1 MYEYNLSRT
10 EQNQVAYDEGLRSF
24 MLSVYNYM
32 TFALAVSGLVSLGIS
47 MSPDLLKLIWGTNFK
62 WIAIFSPLV
71 MSLAFAFLVQNMSA
85 YSARVFL
92 IVFAAVM
99 GLSMSSIFLIFKL
112 GSIAQVFFI
121 TAATF
126 GATSLYGYTT
136 KRDLTNIGSFLIMG
150 VIGLVIAG
158 LINVFLQ
165 SSMMSLVISCISVIV
180 FVGLTAYDT
189 QNLKNTYDEL
199 DESEREKAGA
209 IGAFNLYINFI
220 NIFMA
225 LMNILGEK
233 KE

>member
-1 MYEYNLSRT
+1 MQPSIT
-10 EQNQVAYDEGLRSF
+10 EVRSQLIYDEGLRNF
-24 MLSVYNYM
+24 MLGVYNYM

-62 WIAIFSPLV
+62 WIAIFSPLA
-71 MSLAFAFLVQNMSA
+71 MSLAFAFLVQNMTAQSA
-85 YSARVFL
+85 KIFL
-92 IVFAAVM
+92 VAFAAVM

-136 KRDLTNIGSFLIMG
+136 KRDLTGLGSFLMMG

-165 SSMMSLVISCISVIV
+165 SSMMSLIISCISVLV
-180 FVGLTAYDT
+180 FTGLTAYDT
-189 QNLKNTYDEL
+189 QNLKYTYDEL
-199 DESEREKAGA
+199 DEDQRDKAGA

-220 NIFMA
+220 NIFMS
-225 LMNILGEK
+225 LLNILGDK
-233 KE
+233 KD

>member
-1 MYEYNLSRT
+1 MQPSIT
-10 EQNQVAYDEGLRSF
+10 EVRSQLIYDEGLRNF

-47 MSPDLLKLIWGTNFK
+47 MSPDLLKMIWGTNFK
-62 WIAIFSPLV
+62 WIAIFSPLA
-71 MSLAFAFLVQNMSA
+71 MSLAFAFFVQNMTAQSA
-85 YSARVFL
+85 KIFL
-92 IVFAAVM
+92 VAFAAVM

-136 KRDLTNIGSFLIMG
+136 KRDLTGLGSFLMMG

-165 SSMMSLVISCISVIV
+165 SSMMSLIISCISVLV
-180 FVGLTAYDT
+180 FTGLTAYDT
-189 QNLKNTYDEL
+189 QNLKYTYDEL
-199 DESEREKAGA
+199 DESERDKAGA

-220 NIFMA
+220 NIFMS
-225 LMNILGEK
+225 LLNILGDR

>member
-1 MYEYNLSRT
+1 MYYTNT
-10 EQNQVAYDEGLRSF
+10 VAKEQYDLGLRQF
-24 MLSVYNYM
+24 MLGVYNYM

-47 MSPDLLKLIWGTNFK
+47 MSPDLLKMIWGTNFK
-62 WIAIFSPLV
+62 WIAIFSPLA
-71 MSLAFAFLVQNMSA
+71 MSLGFAFMVNSMTAQTAKIFLVA
-85 YSARVFL
+85 
-92 IVFAAVM
+92 FAAVM

-136 KRDLTNIGSFLIMG
+136 KRDLTGLGSFLMMG

-158 LINVFLQ
+158 LINLFLQ
-165 SSMMSLVISCISVIV
+165 SSMMSLIISCISVLV
-180 FVGLTAYDT
+180 FTGLTAYDT
-189 QNLKNTYDEL
+189 QNLKHTYDGL
-199 DESEREKAGA
+199 DESERDKAGA

-220 NIFMA
+220 NIFMS
-225 LMNILGEK
+225 LLNILGDK

>member
-1 MYEYNLSRT
+1 MQPSIT
-10 EQNQVAYDEGLRSF
+10 EVRSQLIYDEGLRNF

-32 TFALAVSGLVSLGIS
+32 TFALAISGLVSLGIS
-47 MSPDLLKLIWGTNFK
+47 MSPDLLKLIWTTNFK
-62 WIAIFSPLV
+62 WIAMFSPLA
-71 MSLAFAFLVQNMSA
+71 MSLVFAFMVQNMSA
-85 YSARVFL
+85 YAARVFL
-92 IVFAAVM
+92 VAFAAVM
-99 GLSMSSIFLIFKL
+99 GLSMSSIFLVFKL

-136 KRDLTNIGSFLIMG
+136 KRDLTGLGSFLMMG

-165 SSMMSLVISCISVIV
+165 SSMMSLIISCISVIV
-180 FVGLTAYDT
+180 FTGLTAYDT

-199 DESEREKAGA
+199 DETERDKAGA
-209 IGAFNLYINFI
+209 LGAFNLYINFI
-220 NIFMA
+220 NIFMS
-225 LMNILGEK
+225 LLNILGDK

>member
-1 MYEYNLSRT
+1 MQSSISQT
-10 EQNQVAYDEGLRSF
+10 QSQVIYDEGLRNF
-24 MLSVYNYM
+24 MLGVYNYM

-47 MSPDLLKLIWGTNFK
+47 MSPDLLKLIWGTHFK
-62 WIAIFSPLV
+62 WIAIFSPLA

-85 YSARVFL
+85 YTARVFL
-92 IVFAAVM
+92 VAFAAVM

-136 KRDLTNIGSFLIMG
+136 NIGSFLMMG

-165 SSMMSLVISCISVIV
+165 SSMMSLIISCISVIV

-199 DESEREKAGA
+199 DENEREKAGA

>member
-1 MYEYNLSRT
+1 MQPSIT
-10 EQNQVAYDEGLRSF
+10 EVRSQLIYDEGLRNF
-24 MLSVYNYM
+24 MLNVYNYM

-62 WIAIFSPLV
+62 WIAIFSPLA

-85 YSARVFL
+85 QTAKIFL
-92 IVFAAVM
+92 VAFAAVM
-99 GLSMSSIFLIFKL
+99 GLSMSSIVLIFKL

-136 KRDLTNIGSFLIMG
+136 KRDLTNLGSFLMMG

-158 LINVFLQ
+158 LINLFLQ
-165 SSMMSLVISCISVIV
+165 SSMMSLIISCISVLV
-180 FVGLTAYDT
+180 FTGLTAYDT

-199 DESEREKAGA
+199 DESERDKAGA

>member
-1 MYEYNLSRT
+1 MQPSIT
-10 EQNQVAYDEGLRSF
+10 EVRSQLIYDEGLRNF

-47 MSPDLLKLIWGTNFK
+47 MSPDLLKLIWTTNFK
-62 WIAIFSPLV
+62 WVAIFSPLA
-71 MSLAFAFLVQNMSA
+71 MSLAFAFMVQNMSA
-85 YSARVFL
+85 YTARVFL
-92 IVFAAVM
+92 VAFAAVM

-136 KRDLTNIGSFLIMG
+136 KRDLTGLGSFLMMG

-165 SSMMSLVISCISVIV
+165 SSMMSLIISCISVIV
-180 FVGLTAYDT
+180 FTGLTAYDT

-199 DESEREKAGA
+199 DESERDKAGA

-220 NIFMA
+220 NIFMS

>member
-1 MYEYNLSRT
+1 MQQYISEARND
-10 EQNQVAYDEGLRSF
+10 VIYDEGLRNF
-24 MLSVYNYM
+24 MLNVYNYM
-32 TFALAVSGLVSLGIS
+32 TFALAVSGLVSLGIN

-62 WIAIFSPLV
+62 WIAIFSPLA

-85 YSARVFL
+85 YSARIFL
-92 IVFAAVM
+92 IAFAAVM

-136 KRDLTNIGSFLIMG
+136 KRDLTNIGSFLMMG

>member
-1 MYEYNLSRT
+1 MQPSIT
-10 EQNQVAYDEGLRSF
+10 EVRSQLIYDEGLRNF

-47 MSPDLLKLIWGTNFK
+47 MSPDLLKMIWGTNFK
-62 WIAIFSPLV
+62 WIAIFSPLA
-71 MSLAFAFLVQNMSA
+71 MSLAFAFLVQNMTAQSA
-85 YSARVFL
+85 KIFL
-92 IVFAAVM
+92 VAFAAVM

-136 KRDLTNIGSFLIMG
+136 KRDLTGLGSFLMMG

-165 SSMMSLVISCISVIV
+165 SSMMSLIISCISVLV
-180 FVGLTAYDT
+180 FTGLTAYDT
-189 QNLKNTYDEL
+189 QNLKYTYDEL
-199 DESEREKAGA
+199 DEDQRDKAGA

-220 NIFMA
+220 NIF
-225 LMNILGEK
+225 LSLLNILGDR

>member
-1 MYEYNLSRT
+1 MQQYISEARND
-10 EQNQVAYDEGLRSF
+10 VIYDEGLRNF

-47 MSPDLLKLIWGTNFK
+47 MSPDLLKLIWGTHFK
-62 WIAIFSPLV
+62 WVAIFSPLA

-92 IVFAAVM
+92 VVFAAVM
-99 GLSMSSIFLIFKL
+99 GLSISSIFLIFKL

-136 KRDLTNIGSFLIMG
+136 KRDLTNIGSFLMMG

-199 DESEREKAGA
+199 DEIEREKAGA

>member
-1 MYEYNLSRT
+1 MQPSIT
-10 EQNQVAYDEGLRSF
+10 EVRSQLIYDEGLRNF
-24 MLSVYNYM
+24 MLGVYNYM

-47 MSPDLLKLIWGTNFK
+47 MSPDLLKMIWGTNFK
-62 WIAIFSPLV
+62 WIAIFSPLA
-71 MSLAFAFLVQNMSA
+71 MSLAFAFLVQSMSA
-85 YSARVFL
+85 QTAKIFL
-92 IVFAAVM
+92 VAFAAVM

-136 KRDLTNIGSFLIMG
+136 KRDLTNLGSFLMMG

-158 LINVFLQ
+158 LINLFLQ
-165 SSMMSLVISCISVIV
+165 SSMMSLIISCISVLV
-180 FVGLTAYDT
+180 FTGLTAYDT

-199 DESEREKAGA
+199 DETERDKAGA

-220 NIFMA
+220 NIFMS
-225 LMNILGEK
+225 LLNILGDR

>member
-1 MYEYNLSRT
+1 MQQYISEARND
-10 EQNQVAYDEGLRSF
+10 VIYDEGLRNF

-62 WIAIFSPLV
+62 WIAIFSPLA

-92 IVFAAVM
+92 VVFAAVM
-99 GLSMSSIFLIFKL
+99 GLSISSIFLIFKL

-136 KRDLTNIGSFLIMG
+136 KRDLTNIGSFLMMG

-199 DESEREKAGA
+199 NESEREKAGA

>member
-1 MYEYNLSRT
+1 MQPSIT
-10 EQNQVAYDEGLRSF
+10 EVRNQLIYDEGLRNF
-24 MLSVYNYM
+24 MLGVYNYM
-32 TFALAVSGLVSLGIS
+32 TFALAISGLVSLGIS
-47 MSPDLLKLIWGTNFK
+47 MSPDLLKMIWGTNFK
-62 WIAIFSPLV
+62 WIAIFSPLA
-71 MSLAFAFLVQNMSA
+71 MSLGFAFMVNNMTAQTAKIFLVA
-85 YSARVFL
+85 
-92 IVFAAVM
+92 FAAVM

-136 KRDLTNIGSFLIMG
+136 KRDLTGLGSFLMMG

-165 SSMMSLVISCISVIV
+165 SSMMSLIISCISVLV
-180 FVGLTAYDT
+180 FTGLTAYDT

-199 DESEREKAGA
+199 DETERDKAGA

-220 NIFMA
+220 NIFMS
-225 LMNILGEK
+225 LLNILGDR

>member
-1 MYEYNLSRT
+1 MQPSIT
-10 EQNQVAYDEGLRSF
+10 EVRSQLIYDEGLRNF
-24 MLSVYNYM
+24 MLNVYNYM

-62 WIAIFSPLV
+62 WIAIFSPLA
-71 MSLAFAFLVQNMSA
+71 MSLAFAFLIQNMSA
-85 YSARVFL
+85 QTAKIFL
-92 IVFAAVM
+92 VAFSAVM

-136 KRDLTNIGSFLIMG
+136 KRDLTNLGSFLMMG

-158 LINVFLQ
+158 LINLFLQ
-165 SSMMSLVISCISVIV
+165 SSMMSLIISCISVLV
-180 FVGLTAYDT
+180 FTGLTAYDT

-199 DESEREKAGA
+199 DESERDKAGA

>member
-1 MYEYNLSRT
+1 MQPSIT
-10 EQNQVAYDEGLRSF
+10 EVRSQLIYDEGLRNF

-47 MSPDLLKLIWGTNFK
+47 MSPDLLKMIWGTNFK
-62 WIAIFSPLV
+62 WIAIFSPLA
-71 MSLAFAFLVQNMSA
+71 MSLAFAFLVQNMTAQSA
-85 YSARVFL
+85 KIFL
-92 IVFAAVM
+92 VAFAAVM

-136 KRDLTNIGSFLIMG
+136 KRDLTGLGSFLMMG

-165 SSMMSLVISCISVIV
+165 SSMMSLIISCISVLV
-180 FVGLTAYDT
+180 FTGLTAYDT
-189 QNLKNTYDEL
+189 QNLKYTYDEL
-199 DESEREKAGA
+199 DESERDKAGA

-220 NIFMA
+220 NIFMS
-225 LMNILGEK
+225 LLNILGDR

>member
-1 MYEYNLSRT
+1 MQPSIT
-10 EQNQVAYDEGLRSF
+10 EVRSQLIYDEGLRNF
-24 MLSVYNYM
+24 MLGVYNYM

-47 MSPDLLKLIWGTNFK
+47 MSPDLLKMIWGTNFK
-62 WIAIFSPLV
+62 WIAIFSPLA

-85 YSARVFL
+85 QTAKIFL
-92 IVFAAVM
+92 VAFAAVM

-136 KRDLTNIGSFLIMG
+136 KRDLTNLGSFLMMG

-158 LINVFLQ
+158 LINLFLQ
-165 SSMMSLVISCISVIV
+165 SSMMSLIISCISVLV
-180 FVGLTAYDT
+180 FTGLTAYDT

-199 DESEREKAGA
+199 DETERDKAGA

-220 NIFMA
+220 NIFMS
-225 LMNILGEK
+225 LLNILGDR

>member
-1 MYEYNLSRT
+1 MYYTNT
-10 EQNQVAYDEGLRSF
+10 VAKEQYDLGLRQF
-24 MLSVYNYM
+24 MLGVYNYM

-47 MSPDLLKLIWGTNFK
+47 MSPDLLKMIWGTNFK
-62 WIAIFSPLV
+62 WIAIFSPLA
-71 MSLAFAFLVQNMSA
+71 MSLGFAFMVNNMTA
-85 YSARVFL
+85 QTAKIFL
-92 IVFAAVM
+92 IAFAAVM

-136 KRDLTNIGSFLIMG
+136 KRDLTGLGSFLMMG

-158 LINVFLQ
+158 LINLFLQ
-165 SSMMSLVISCISVIV
+165 SSMMSLIISCISVLV
-180 FVGLTAYDT
+180 FTGLTAYDT
-189 QNLKNTYDEL
+189 QNLKHTYDGL
-199 DESEREKAGA
+199 DEPERDKAGA

-220 NIFMA
+220 NIFMS
-225 LMNILGEK
+225 LLNILGDR

>member
-1 MYEYNLSRT
+1 MYYTNT
-10 EQNQVAYDEGLRSF
+10 VAKEQYDLGLRQF
-24 MLSVYNYM
+24 MLGVYNYM

-47 MSPDLLKLIWGTNFK
+47 MSPDLLKMIWGTNFK
-62 WIAIFSPLV
+62 WIAIFSPLA
-71 MSLAFAFLVQNMSA
+71 MSLGFAFMVNNMTAQSA
-85 YSARVFL
+85 KIFL
-92 IVFAAVM
+92 IAFAAVM

-136 KRDLTNIGSFLIMG
+136 KRDLTGLGSFLMMG

-158 LINVFLQ
+158 LINLFLQ
-165 SSMMSLVISCISVIV
+165 SSMMSLIISCISVLV
-180 FVGLTAYDT
+180 FTGLTAYDT
-189 QNLKNTYDEL
+189 QNLKHTYDGL
-199 DESEREKAGA
+199 DESERDKAGA

-220 NIFMA
+220 NIFMS
-225 LMNILGEK
+225 LLNILGDR

>member
-1 MYEYNLSRT
+1 MQPSIT
-10 EQNQVAYDEGLRSF
+10 EVRSQLIYDEGLRNF
-24 MLSVYNYM
+24 MLNVYNYM

-62 WIAIFSPLV
+62 WIAIFSPLA

-85 YSARVFL
+85 QTAKIFL
-92 IVFAAVM
+92 VAFAVVM

-126 GATSLYGYTT
+126 GVTSLYGYTT
-136 KRDLTNIGSFLIMG
+136 KRDLTNLGSFLMMG

-158 LINVFLQ
+158 LINLFLQ
-165 SSMMSLVISCISVIV
+165 SSMMSLIICCISVLV
-180 FVGLTAYDT
+180 FTGLTAYDT

-199 DESEREKAGA
+199 DESERDKAGA